1 MVAEIKI
8 FIVTCLINILLTNV
22 GLTAANVN
30 VDVNYDRLVR
40 SLVKKNKKPMSRA
53 AINQHPIPD

>member
-40 SLVKKNKKPMSRA
+40 SLVK
-53 AINQHPIPD
+53 